1 MRHSSSALCKG
12 LRRYNFA
19 RNCDEHQVNK
29 VGLAQLHGVGLGG
42 GHAPARS
49 GGGGGQ
55 CQAMSLYVRRRT
67 PAPIG
72 YYFEPGLPCVL
83 FVRVCPAGTGGIRD
97 PAESCEK
104 AELSKNSILM

>member
-1 MRHSSSALCKG
+1 MPG
-12 LRRYNFA
+12 
-19 RNCDEHQVNK
+19 DEPIC
-29 VGLAQLHGVGLGG
+29 
-42 GHAPARS
+42 AP
-49 GGGGGQ
+49 Q
-55 CQAMSLYVRRRT
+55 T